1 MIRPSGRIVQGGDMG
16 QVTITLNG
24 RSYRLRC
31 GDGEEK
37 RLLELAEHVDD
48 RLASLVAEFG
58 QVGDERLLLMTALMI
73 ADELFDAR
81 AALLASGGNIESNA
95 SPTDLTPG
103 LADDGAGPESDF
115 AADRPPSP
123 SELMLRRVM
132 RRGESR
138 PASTGSPEAQSSEDG
153 QALTDTK
160 PGT

>member
-1 MIRPSGRIVQGGDMG
+1 MG

-31 GDGEEK
+31 GDGEEQ

-81 AALLASGGNIESNA
+81 ASLLASGASVQPSS

-103 LADDGAGPESDF
+103 LADDGSGLEAASDDL
-115 AADRPPSP
+115 AANRPPSA

-138 PASTGSPEAQSSEDG
+138 TGTDGVPEAPPADRQQIEP
-153 QALTDTK
+153 K

>member
-1 MIRPSGRIVQGGDMG
+1 MG

-31 GDGEEK
+31 GDGEEQ

-81 AALLASGGNIESNA
+81 GALLASGASVEPSS

-103 LADDGAGPESDF
+103 LADDGSGLETAGGDL
-115 AADRPPSP
+115 AVNRPPSA

-132 RRGESR
+132 RRGEPRTGTEGAPESP
-138 PASTGSPEAQSSEDG
+138 PADRTLIEP
-153 QALTDTK
+153 K